1 MRLISPNGFVDTAV
15 MGSEISVQNDS
26 ENVMMST
33 GDQEEEMSAI
43 SVLVP
48 HPATKSHQQIYG
60 DMITS
65 PRQTELSSRR
75 D

>member
-1 MRLISPNGFVDTAV
+1 

-65 PRQTELSSRR
+65 PR
-75 D
+75 